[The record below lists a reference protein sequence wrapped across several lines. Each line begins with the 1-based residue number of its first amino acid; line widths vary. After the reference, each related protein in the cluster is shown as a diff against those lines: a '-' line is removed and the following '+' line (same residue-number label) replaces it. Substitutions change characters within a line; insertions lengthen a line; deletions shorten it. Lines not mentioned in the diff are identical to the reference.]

1 MSAPGGG
8 DDRRETETEKLD
20 RNWNDMLQELRV
32 MQTGTQLIAGFLLTL
47 PFTDRFAGLDSFEK
61 AFFLGLVVLAG
72 VTLAVMLAPISI
84 HRRLFGEHAKQ
95 RLVGAAHWLM
105 VAALTLVGALI
116 TGIVFFI
123 FQVVLGSG
131 TAMVAGGAV
140 LVVVLGLLAA
150 LPVAILPPGNQR
162 DDEDSRRRR
171 PRP

>member
-1 MSAPGGG
+1 MGGPQGG
-8 DDRRETETEKLD
+8 DDRRETETERLD

-47 PFTDRFAGLDSFEK
+47 PFTDRFTRLDTFEK
-61 AFFLGLVVLAG
+61 TLFLCLVVLAG

-84 HRRLFGEHAKQ
+84 HRRLFGEHAKE

-123 FQVVLGSG
+123 FQVVLGSW
-131 TAMVAGGAV
+131 AALVAGGGV
-140 LVVVLGLLAA
+140 LAAVLGLLAA
-150 LPVAILPPGNQR
+150 LPVVILPPGNQR
-162 DDEDSRRRR
+162 DTEDSWRRRHR
-171 PRP
+171 P

>member
-1 MSAPGGG
+1 MGGKQG
-8 DDRRETETEKLD
+8 FSDRRETDTERLD

-47 PFTDRFAGLDSFEK
+47 PFTNRFTTLDTFERTL
-61 AFFLGLVVLAG
+61 FLGLVVLAG

-84 HRRLFGEHAKQ
+84 HRRLFGEHAKE

-131 TAMVAGGAV
+131 AAMVGGGAV
-140 LVVVLGLLAA
+140 LALVLGLLAA

-162 DDEDSRRRR
+162 DAEDSRRGR

>member
-1 MSAPGGG
+1 V
-8 DDRRETETEKLD
+8 LD
-20 RNWNDMLQELRV
+20 
-32 MQTGTQLIAGFLLTL
+32 
-47 PFTDRFAGLDSFEK
+47 
-61 AFFLGLVVLAG
+61 G

-123 FQVVLGSG
+123 FQVVLGT
-131 TAMVAGGAV
+131 TAALVAGGCV
-140 LVVVLGLLAA
+140 LALVLGLLAA

-162 DDEDSRRRR
+162 DHEDSRGRH